1 MAFNF
6 KNLITPIAAA
16 VVATFALTGCSSI
29 FGGDATPN
37 EVTVVTHDSAV
48 FTKEVIA
55 EFKKQTGITIKQIKA
70 GDVGAMTNKLILT
83 KDEPLGDLVYGID
96 NTFAPQVRANVMID
110 GALEPVDY
118 GDVCF
123 NYDKQWFANHEQQ
136 APTSIK
142 DLTKAEFKGLTVI
155 TNPRTSS
162 PGLAFV
168 AATVAMFGNTGWE
181 QYWRALK
188 TNEVKVDA
196 GWEDAYFNDFSG
208 SSGKGSY
215 PIVLSYSSSPAFE
228 VRKTG
233 DYAGE
238 SQTASILDGCF
249 RQTEYVGVLKHA
261 KNPAAAKKLA
271 LFLIN
276 DPFQSTIP
284 ETMYMY
290 PILTSVEL
298 PKDWKE
304 FAPSASNTWGDQLN
318 ISANRLAWMSKWSE
332 IMDVN

>member
-6 KNLITPIAAA
+6 KKLITPIAAA
-16 VVATFALTGCSSI
+16 VVATVAFTGCSSTI
-29 FGGDATPN
+29 GGDATPN

-70 GDVGAMTNKLILT
+70 GDVGAMTNKLVLT
-83 KDEPLGDLVYGID
+83 RDEPIGDVVYGID
-96 NTFAPQVRANVMID
+96 NTFSPLATENDLID
-110 GALEPVDY
+110 GALEPVDF

-123 NYDKQWFANHEQQ
+123 NYDKAWFANNEQQ
-136 APTSIK
+136 APTSID
-142 DLTKAEFKGLTVI
+142 DLTKPDFKGLTVL
-155 TNPRTSS
+155 TNPTTSS
-162 PGLAFV
+162 PGLAFL
-168 AATVAMFGNTGWE
+168 AATVSKYGNSGWQ

-188 TNEVKVDA
+188 ANDVKVDA
-196 GWEDAYFNDFSG
+196 GWEDAYFTDFSG
-208 SSGKGSY
+208 SSGKGKY

-228 VRKTG
+228 VRETG

-276 DPFQSTIP
+276 DPFQSTIADN
-284 ETMYMY
+284 MYMY
-290 PILTSVEL
+290 PILSSVKL
-298 PKDWKE
+298 PKAWQE
-304 FAPSASNTWGDQLN
+304 FAPTASNTFGDQLN
-318 ISANRLAWMSKWSE
+318 ISANRKDWLGKWSD
-332 IMDVN
+332 IFSAN